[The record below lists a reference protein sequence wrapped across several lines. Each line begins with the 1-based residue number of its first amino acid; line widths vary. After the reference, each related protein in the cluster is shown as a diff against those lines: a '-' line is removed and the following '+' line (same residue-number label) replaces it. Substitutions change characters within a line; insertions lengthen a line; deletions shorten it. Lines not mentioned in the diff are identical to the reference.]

1 MKKLNKKGVTLIE
14 LIVSFAIVSIAMIY
28 FYQTIVDLHRMYK
41 NSNKATDEFVN
52 KDYALRVLDAW
63 ATKSD
68 NNLSDLLSTAP
79 SQVKICDMYNMA
91 CDDGKTRV
99 ESNKNFKKITL
110 MNSSDKELAV
120 YYKYEKTLVD
130 LKLES
135 KGALDEYGNVNDLSS
150 MGILKEDTTNDQ
162 VTVEIDS
169 NGIITY
175 KIIDNN
181 SKEKY
186 TKTNT
191 NTIKEIIESDT
202 KLEKTE
208 DKINEKVQ
216 KLVGKDYTIKES
228 VEEIET
234 GVYASVYNI
243 VDENGNTKTK
253 NIYKI
258 NDLIKIDESNASDYD
273 INNLFKEL
281 NPQSYEATENENIN
295 KLYSMKFKL
304 TSTRSDRDCW
314 AILYNELAG
323 NKVDYYVKYNLKDIE
338 SVGKMISLINDKK
351 IVVQYE
357 KGENKGEYY
366 LTFSKFKNDNATEPA
381 KHFIK
386 VYNFAKTPNTCKMKL
401 LEAYKYK

>member
-63 ATKSD
+63 ATKSSG
-68 NNLSDLLSTAP
+68 NLSTITS
-79 SQVKICDMYNMA
+79 SGICTKYNMA
-91 CDDGKTRV
+91 CNDSKTKY
-99 ESNKNFKKITL
+99 ENYGEFKKITL
-110 MNSSDKELAV
+110 INNNNEELAV

-135 KGALDEYGNVNDLSS
+135 AKALDEYGNVISYNNMLNA
-150 MGILKEDTTNDQ
+150 LKEDGDDT
-162 VTVEIDS
+162 VTVVFDK
-169 NGIITY
+169 GIIKYVITD
-175 KIIDNN
+175 KN
-181 SKEKY
+181 ETERY

-191 NTIKEIIESDT
+191 NTIKEIIERDT
-202 KLEKTE
+202 NEKTE
-208 DKINEKVQ
+208 QGINNKVQ
-216 KLVGKDYTIKES
+216 ELVGTEYMVKES
-228 VEEIET
+228 VEEIKA

-243 VDENGNTKTK
+243 VDKNGTTKTT

-258 NDLIKIDESNASDYD
+258 NDLIKIDESNASDYG

-281 NPQSYEATENENIN
+281 NPQYYEATENKNIN

-304 TSTRSDRDCW
+304 TSTRSDKDCW

-323 NKVDYYVKYNLKDIE
+323 NKVDYYVKYNLEDIE
-338 SVGKMISLINDKK
+338 SGEKMISLINEKK

-366 LTFSKFKNDNATEPA
+366 LTFSKFKNDNVTEPD

-386 VYNFAKTPNTCKMKL
+386 VYNFAETPNTCKMKL

>member
-14 LIVSFAIVSIAMIY
+14 LIVSFAIVSVAMIY

-63 ATKSD
+63 ATKS
-68 NNLSDLLSTAP
+68 SDKLNEIKS
-79 SQVKICDMYNMA
+79 SGICTKYNMG
-91 CDDGKTRV
+91 CVDSETKYENDG
-99 ESNKNFKKITL
+99 EFKKITL
-110 MNSSDKELAV
+110 TDSSNKVLAV

-135 KGALDEYGNVNDLSS
+135 ARALDEYGNVNSYNNMLNA
-150 MGILKEDTTNDQ
+150 LKEDGDDT
-162 VTVEIDS
+162 VTVVFDK
-169 NGIITY
+169 GIIKYVITD
-175 KIIDNN
+175 KNGT
-181 SKEKY
+181 ERY

-191 NTIKEIIESDT
+191 NTIKEIIERDP
-202 KLEKTE
+202 KEKTE
-208 DKINEKVQ
+208 VNINNKVQ
-216 KLVGKDYTIKES
+216 ELVGPEYTVKES
-228 VEEIET
+228 VEEIKA

-243 VDENGNTKTK
+243 VDKNGTTKTT

-258 NDLIKIDESNASDYD
+258 NDLIKIDESNASDYG

-281 NPQSYEATENENIN
+281 NPQYYEATENKNIN

-304 TSTRSDRDCW
+304 TSTRSDKDCW

-323 NKVDYYVKYNLKDIE
+323 NKVDYYVKYNLEDIE
-338 SVGKMISLINDKK
+338 SGEKMISLINEKK

-366 LTFSKFKNDNATEPA
+366 LTFSKFKNDNVTEPD

-386 VYNFAKTPNTCKMKL
+386 VYNFAETPNTCKMKL
-401 LEAYKYK
+401 LEAYEYK

>member
-14 LIVSFAIVSIAMIY
+14 LIVSFAIVSVALIY

-63 ATKSD
+63 ATKS
-68 NNLSDLLSTAP
+68 SLSTINA
-79 SQVKICDMYNMA
+79 SNICTNYNMA
-91 CDDGKTRV
+91 CDDKKTEYV
-99 ESNKNFKKITL
+99 NDGEFKKITL
-110 MNSSDKELAV
+110 TDSSNKVLAV

-135 KGALDEYGNVNDLSS
+135 AGALDEYGNVNNYDKMLET
-150 MGILKEDTTNDQ
+150 LKEDDDDK
-162 VTVEIDS
+162 VTVNFD
-169 NGIITY
+169 NGIIKYEIADENGT
-175 KIIDNN
+175 
-181 SKEKY
+181 ERY

-191 NTIKEIIESDT
+191 NTIKEIIERDT
-202 KLEKTE
+202 KEKTE
-208 DKINEKVQ
+208 VNINNKVQ
-216 KLVGKDYTIKES
+216 ELVGTEYTVKES
-228 VEEIET
+228 VEEIKT

-243 VDENGNTKTK
+243 VDKNGTTKTT

-258 NDLIKIDESNASDYD
+258 NDLIKIDESNASDYG

-281 NPQSYEATENENIN
+281 NPQYYEATENKNIN

-304 TSTRSDRDCW
+304 TSTRSDKDCW

-323 NKVDYYVKYNLKDIE
+323 NKVDYYVKYNLEDIE
-338 SVGKMISLINDKK
+338 SGEKMISLINEKK

-366 LTFSKFKNDNATEPA
+366 LTFSKFKNDNVTEPD

-386 VYNFAKTPNTCKMKL
+386 VYNFAETPNTCKMKL
-401 LEAYKYK
+401 LEAYKYNN